1 MTKVKSMRF
10 DDVLYF
16 HSVEYSPYKEPS
28 RLSGGQIA
36 GIVLGCVAL
45 VAVIIAVIIMAR
57 KGMFK
62 IPGIFINTVLRLST
76 TTINQRLNKF

>member
-1 MTKVKSMRF
+1 MTNIKSMRF
-10 DDVLYF
+10 DDVQFF
-16 HSVEYSPYKEPS
+16 HLVEYSPYKEPS
-28 RLSGGQIA
+28 GLSGGQIA

-62 IPGIFINTVLRLST
+62 IPGIFINTALVL
-76 TTINQRLNKF
+76 